1 MVLMILITIRVRH
14 GSAGDDN
21 IAAVGG
27 GGGGGLPESSIAG
40 GMVEDGDKSEK
51 SEIWFY

>member
-40 GMVEDGDKSEK
+40 GMVEDGDKRDRK
-51 SEIWFY
+51 SVV